1 MGDTGNI
8 IIQAAPHPYLLPGLI
23 LSILIPIFLYN
34 LFTFIRDKVRAPKIK
49 RAIGMIVEGYDK
61 LCDNKQ
67 PIMVDGKA
75 LDGSFITDQIEKNEE
90 EIERI
95 EASSPKQQEKEK
107 KRLEKERKR
116 EEKRLAKEAK
126 RAAKAPK
133 PRNDVE
139 SEDEAINELFAV
151 TDEMDTATDL
161 FYTFDDEETKLS
173 ELNQKTPQMIRE
185 EKKAAKLAA
194 KREAE
199 EKRRQQK
206 EQKRAKKKK
215 QQDTANN
222 LSLFD

>member
-95 EASSPKQQEKEK
+95 EASSPNGWQRKPSVPPKLQSHAMMWNRKM
-107 KRLEKERKR
+107 RLSMNC
-116 EEKRLAKEAK
+116 L
-126 RAAKAPK
+126 P
-133 PRNDVE
+133 
-139 SEDEAINELFAV
+139 
-151 TDEMDTATDL
+151 
-161 FYTFDDEETKLS
+161 
-173 ELNQKTPQMIRE
+173 
-185 EKKAAKLAA
+185 
-194 KREAE
+194 
-199 EKRRQQK
+199 
-206 EQKRAKKKK
+206 
-215 QQDTANN
+215 
-222 LSLFD
+222 

>member
-95 EASSPKQQEKEK
+95 EASSPKQQAKEK

-126 RAAKAPK
+126 RVTATEKEVESEKYAFRGFLLRLGFIGADSKTERKILLRNLSGHSAFRNKAEEEKFKANQKAKRDAAKAAK
-133 PRNDVE
+133 QADKHEEV
-139 SEDEAINELFAV
+139 FA
-151 TDEMDTATDL
+151 
-161 FYTFDDEETKLS
+161 
-173 ELNQKTPQMIRE
+173 
-185 EKKAAKLAA
+185 
-194 KREAE
+194 
-199 EKRRQQK
+199 
-206 EQKRAKKKK
+206 
-215 QQDTANN
+215 
-222 LSLFD
+222 